1 MQWCFSSKISE
12 TVHNTKP
19 SEFELEEKGKESK
32 TPDQNEKKE
41 RKPASKVYNVIIK
54 SLISFAFSQDAP
66 LRWVGVGV
74 LVFITVLVQQWLW
87 WWLLA
92 DTQLHVI
99 LQPHKIA
106 ITHIL
111 TLYFE

>member
-1 MQWCFSSKISE
+1 MPTMLQWCFSSKSE
-12 TVHNTKP
+12 KYQTA
-19 SEFELEEKGKESK
+19 EFELEEKGKESK

-74 LVFITVLVQQWLW
+74 LVFITVLVV
-87 WWLLA
+87 A
-92 DTQLHVI
+92 VI
-99 LQPHKIA
+99 VMVVIG
-106 ITHIL
+106 
-111 TLYFE
+111 